1 MKGILGGA
9 GGSSTD
15 CVYFFTKSAST
26 LPPPWQIDWC
36 DRSHRRNGG
45 VLSILSIFEEPAV
58 WLTCG
63 SGIPSRKIRQ
73 SDPELPNS
81 R

>member
-26 LPPPWQIDWC
+26 LPPPWQIDW
-36 DRSHRRNGG
+36 
-45 VLSILSIFEEPAV
+45 V
-58 WLTCG
+58 
-63 SGIPSRKIRQ
+63 RKIT
-73 SDPELPNS
+73 SPEWWGFIYFIDFRRARSLADMRERYPFAQNPS
-81 R
+81 KRP